1 MIFKEKFSALR
12 KIATLKDKKSRKSA
26 EISDTQKKTSIK
38 ENIKPIKKVT
48 RFFRFKSLVYL
59 LKQDKKL
66 ILWNFFLKRPFFH
79 TFKLIKSYL
88 KKAPYIQKEDL
99 FFFNLD
105 SLNGLTKK
113 AKDKNSLFVFGYSY
127 CMKPK
132 KCPAK
137 RFTKD
142 CIQDKNNEICQK
154 CEIFHQISK
163 INQNDILLIIPD
175 TYYIGIKLAEIIEKN
190 PKKEIIYIIITC
202 NMCIN
207 MFSDLSNMLNIKG
220 LSIELSGRVCRNYKS
235 FLFAE
240 KGIKSGI
247 TNLYNDSDEKILDIL
262 KLREDIF
269 S

>member
-1 MIFKEKFSALR
+1 MANMEKFSSLR
-12 KIATLKDKKSRKSA
+12 KITELKDKKSRKSDKL
-26 EISDTQKKTSIK
+26 SDLKKKNSINA
-38 ENIKPIKKVT
+38 NIKPIKKVT

-79 TFKLIKSYL
+79 SFKLIKSYL

-99 FFFNLD
+99 FFFNINSFND
-105 SLNGLTKK
+105 LTKK
-113 AKDKNSLFVFGYSY
+113 AKDKNSIFVFGYSY

-132 KCPAK
+132 DCPSK

-142 CIQDKNNEICQK
+142 CIHDKDNEICQK

-163 INQNDILLIIPD
+163 IPANDILLIIPD
-175 TYYIGIKLAEIIEKN
+175 AYYIGIKLAEIIEKN

-247 TNLYNDSDEKILDIL
+247 TNLYNNTDEKILDIL
-262 KLREDIF
+262 KIREDIF